1 MQQPVVRPRPRSL
14 VAASLAIGASLVL
27 GTGAAVAADHAVT
40 IADFAFAPQ
49 TVTVTVGDTVSWTND
64 DAVIHTAT
72 ATDGS
77 WDTADLAQGQ
87 SGAITFTAAG
97 TFAYLCTP
105 HPTMTGT
112 VVVQAAAGGGGGGGG
127 GSPTTPPTHAGAPES
142 SAVVGRG
149 GDARFAVGIL
159 GGFLL
164 LAALTVR
171 VRGRAPANRA

>member
-49 TVTVTVGDTVSWTND
+49 TVTVTVGDTVTWTND

-77 WDTADLAQGQ
+77 WDTGDLAQGQ

-127 GSPTTPPTHAGAPES
+127 GGAAPTIPPTDASSLDGPDAAPSSGAA
-142 SAVVGRG
+142 AVV
-149 GDARFAVGIL
+149 A
-159 GGFLL
+159 
-164 LAALTVR
+164 AALAVLVLTFVVPR
-171 VRGRAPANRA
+171 RRSD